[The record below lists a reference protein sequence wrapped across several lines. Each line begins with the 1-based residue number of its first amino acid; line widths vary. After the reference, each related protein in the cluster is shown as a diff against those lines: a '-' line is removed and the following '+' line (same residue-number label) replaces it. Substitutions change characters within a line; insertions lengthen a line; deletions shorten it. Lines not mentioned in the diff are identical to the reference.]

1 MWKRCGVLLTGWV
14 LATAFAVPAVGAGEI
29 TFGDTDHDL
38 LQVHVVGSPATS
50 DPGFLNAGHF
60 IFVYLTYTNT
70 QGAQTLPDVAAQLQ
84 MYRQERD
91 ANEDPFLK
99 LLNKRP
105 MSLYNLGGDCLA
117 GGSPPCNHVINTR
130 MDITVPGNGVATI
143 ARAVISPL
151 RLIHAGTYVLAVHI
165 TSPVLADQPI
175 TGLGGSVLDGTY
187 WTIVNIAN

>member
-1 MWKRCGVLLTGWV
+1 MWKRLGALLAGWV
-14 LATAFAVPAVGAGEI
+14 LATALAAPAVGAGDI
-29 TFGDTDHDL
+29 MVDGTDRDL

-50 DPGFLNAGHF
+50 DPSFLNAGSF

-70 QGAQTLPDVAAQLQ
+70 QGVQTLPDVVAQLQ
-84 MYRQERD
+84 IYRQEPD
-91 ANEDPFLK
+91 ANDVPFLR
-99 LLNKRP
+99 LLNKQP
-105 MSLYNLGGDCLA
+105 MVLYNLGGDCLG
-117 GGSPPCNHVINTR
+117 GGSPPCNHVINRR

-151 RLIHAGTYVLAVHI
+151 RFIREGTYVLAVHI
-165 TSPVLADQPI
+165 TSPALADQPI